1 MWGRWKQQWQT
12 RREQAALQRRAIPDD
27 LWKRTLVRFPFVQ
40 RRDPQEAAE
49 LRRLTSLFL
58 DRKEFST
65 VGGLRLTDA
74 MAVAVAAQAVLPILH
89 LGLHRYDSFVG
100 IVLHADQVVARR
112 EVADEDGVV
121 HIYDEPLVGEAMQGG
136 PLMLSW
142 RDVHAASRLHEGDN
156 PQAAYNVVIHEF
168 AHVLDL
174 SSPASGGLADGVPA
188 LPPELPVA
196 EWRSTLA
203 ASYESFVQR
212 VESVE
217 DIKKPESTES
227 DKTNTAAASGVQAT
241 TEQAHT
247 LTGPPNWPGVLD
259 PYGAQSQDEFFAVAS
274 EAFFVKP
281 AAMRAEHPELYAMF
295 SRFYKQDPERDT
307 PTSIR
312 RRRV

>member
-1 MWGRWKQQWQT
+1 MWDRWKQQWQS

-40 RRDPQEAAE
+40 RRNPGEATE

-65 VGGLRLTDA
+65 AGGLRLTDA

-100 IVLHADQVVARR
+100 IVLHADQVLARR
-112 EVADEDGVV
+112 EVTDNDGVV
-121 HIYDEPLVGEAMQGG
+121 HLYDEPLVGEAMQGG

-142 RDVHAASRLHEGDN
+142 RDVHGASRTRERDDR
-156 PQAAYNVVIHEF
+156 QSAYNVVIHEF

-174 SSPASGGLADGVPA
+174 SNPASGGLADGVPA
-188 LPPELPVA
+188 LPPELPLA
-196 EWRSTLA
+196 EWRSTLSTA
-203 ASYESFVQR
+203 YESFAQR
-212 VESVE
+212 VE
-217 DIKKPESTES
+217 
-227 DKTNTAAASGVQAT
+227 AASADTGAGSGMDT
-241 TEQAHT
+241 TPEDADT
-247 LTGPPNWPGVLD
+247 APVTPNWVGVLD

-281 AAMRAEHPELYAMF
+281 AATRAEHPALYAMF
-295 SRFYKQDPERDT
+295 CRFYQQDPEKDT
-307 PTSIR
+307 PTSNR
-312 RRRV
+312 SRRV